1 MSVGVNLHHVVRG
14 AITSLHPDETCLLYQ
29 SLGQKN
35 VKGVVT
41 PIYAAPQTIKA
52 NFQPDSDSLKHAD
65 SMNDTPSS
73 ETVYLYSDS
82 PVPVMGVKR
91 LPMTRTGDILKRSD
105 ETYWLVTT
113 IAEDWSWDGWC
124 CIRVNQIITPPDF
137 SASDWSED
145 DV

>member
-91 LPMTRTGDILKRSD
+91 LPVTRTGDILKRSD
-105 ETYWLVTT
+105 ETYWLITT
-113 IAEDWSWDGWC
+113 IKEDWSWDGWC
-124 CIRVNQIITPPDF
+124 CIDVNQIITPPDF